1 MWGVCVPYRESLVFK
16 FPIQVA
22 RPSLK
27 RPKGGPRKPRL
38 PKWLHDRLRYS
49 HTDDVCRQWIIGTGA
64 GSGDEKLLNSG
75 CHNAIQSPSGRCLLD
90 IFYPFR
96 CVWLFKC
103 QFNQA
108 SHLKTSSSAGL
119 PFHIK
124 RRLLVRLFTN
134 ILAKKMLPDGT
145 ECNDKVV
152 HSERHQGWLL
162 HS

>member
-27 RPKGGPRKPRL
+27 RPKGGPEKALAAQMVARPPSLFPYRRRL
-38 PKWLHDRLRYS
+38 
-49 HTDDVCRQWIIGTGA
+49 QWIIGTGA

-124 RRLLVRLFTN
+124 RRILVRLFTN
-134 ILAKKMLPDGT
+134 ISAKKMLPDGT